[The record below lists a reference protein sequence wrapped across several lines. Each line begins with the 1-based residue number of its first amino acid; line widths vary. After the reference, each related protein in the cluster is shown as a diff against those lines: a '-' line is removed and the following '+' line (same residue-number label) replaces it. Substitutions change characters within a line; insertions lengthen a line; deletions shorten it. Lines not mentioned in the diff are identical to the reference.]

1 MVGHYKFS
9 CALEKCVYCDV
20 VSWSLLCM
28 SIRLS
33 WLIVLFK
40 YSISLLIIIGSFYK
54 ILKEECKF
62 IYLPLMLYLFFFH
75 GILSFNIKFMQVSV
89 QFSSVQLLS
98 HVWLFAML
106 WIAARQASLSVHH
119 QLPEFTQTHVHRV
132 GDAIQPS
139 HPLLSPSPPA
149 LLFLLG
155 ELNFYHYQM
164 ILLLF
169 WNRIL

>member
-1 MVGHYKFS
+1 MQ
-9 CALEKCVYCDV
+9 
-20 VSWSLLCM
+20 
-28 SIRLS
+28 
-33 WLIVLFK
+33 
-40 YSISLLIIIGSFYK
+40 
-54 ILKEECKF
+54 
-62 IYLPLMLYLFFFH
+62 IYLFTLDAVFFFH

-98 HVWLFAML
+98 RVRLFATP

-164 ILLLF
+164 ILLCFEIEYYSHFHFFFLEQSELSIF
-169 WNRIL
+169 FIILSF